1 MILIIDVDNKQ
12 IFVDD
17 DTTPAELEKIMKK
30 AWKKFAIYS
39 VNDMIDIMFEEAEKP
54 ITWNPNITDGRFS
67 SDTTLFD
74 QN

>member
-17 DTTPAELEKIMKK
+17 DTTPADLERIMKK
-30 AWKKFAIYS
+30 AWKNFTILS
-39 VNDMIDIMFEEAEKP
+39 VDDMIDEIFEEAEKP
-54 ITWNPNITDGRFS
+54 IIWNPNATDGRFN